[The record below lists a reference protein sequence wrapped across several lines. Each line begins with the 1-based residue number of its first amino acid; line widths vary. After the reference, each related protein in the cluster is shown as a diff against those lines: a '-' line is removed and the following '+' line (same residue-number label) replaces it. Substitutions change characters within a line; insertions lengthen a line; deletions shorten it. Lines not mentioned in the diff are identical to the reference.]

1 MIYFQLFSF
10 TTSYTS
16 NIYMTRRFALHFA
29 FAYNMSKNART
40 IHNSQFIIH
49 NYRIKTSLSGSG
61 NPRAWTSVPGR
72 FPSFLLYIF
81 TETRELQHFRKHSFA
96 NLAVPLTCVVL
107 NFFRKEV
114 FLDLLGLRRAA
125 SRNLF
130 LHSSERRCSSRTFR
144 YGYLVTT

>member
-1 MIYFQLFSF
+1 MIILSAFYLY
-10 TTSYTS
+10 TTSY
-16 NIYMTRRFALHFA
+16 IFQYMTRRFALHFA
-29 FAYNMSKNART
+29 FAFNMSKNART

-72 FPSFLLYIF
+72 FPSFLLYILF

-96 NLAVPLTCVVL
+96 NLAVPLTCVAL
-107 NFFRKEV
+107 NLQYSASLRSP
-114 FLDLLGLRRAA
+114 FL
-125 SRNLF
+125 S
-130 LHSSERRCSSRTFR
+130 SSERRCSSRTFR